1 MRDLVWG
8 EHRLELG
15 SKTQIMGI
23 INLTL
28 DSFSGDGM
36 YSQSTKDIDGRVLR
50 KAEKMVREGA
60 DIIDVGGESTRPGAR
75 SVSAG
80 QEIKRV
86 IPAIEKLVKRIK
98 VPISIDT
105 CKAEVAKAALDAGAS
120 MVNSINGV
128 KRGLKLSK
136 LVSRYKVPIII
147 MHIKGTPRTMQ
158 KNPRYKSVIL
168 DIISDLKEQIG
179 IARNA
184 GIEEDKIIVD
194 PGIGFGKTTFHNL
207 SILKNLRRFKSLGKP
222 IAIGTS
228 RKSFIGSIL
237 SVGVGQRLMGTAAS
251 VSLAIANGAHIIRVH
266 DVQAMAQVARVTD
279 AIVKTGV

>member
-1 MRDLVWG
+1 MKDLVWG
-8 EHRLELG
+8 QHRLRLG

-36 YSQSTKDIDGRVLR
+36 CSQSKSNIGRRVIR

-75 SVSAG
+75 PVSVKE
-80 QEIKRV
+80 EINRV
-86 IPAIEKLVKRIK
+86 IPAIQNLVKRIK
-98 VPISIDT
+98 VPISVDT
-105 CKAEVAKAALDAGAS
+105 YKAEVAKAALDAGAS

-147 MHIKGTPRTMQ
+147 MHIKGAPRTMQ
-158 KNPRYKSVIL
+158 RNPRYKSVIL
-168 DIISDLKEQIG
+168 DIISDLKEQIA
-179 IARNA
+179 IARDA

-194 PGIGFGKTTFHNL
+194 PGIGFGKTVFHNL
-207 SILKNLRRFKSLGKP
+207 LILKKLRKFKSLGRP

-237 SVGVGQRLMGTAAS
+237 SVDVAQRIMGTAAS
-251 VSLAIANGAHIIRVH
+251 VSLAIANGAHILRVH
-266 DVQAMAQVARVTD
+266 DVKEMAQVARISD
-279 AIVKTGV
+279 AIVRAGL